1 MVRYGS
7 FLVRLW
13 RRDSEPRVV
22 VQHIQSGATLRG
34 SSLAVA
40 MAWMSARAQAA
51 ERDGGDDDTVDRM
64 TGAARAADI
73 AGADLDEGGAI

>member
-1 MVRYGS
+1 MRAVVRYGS

-22 VQHIQSGATLRG
+22 VQHIQSGATLGG

-40 MAWMSARAQAA
+40 MAWMNAHAADAA
-51 ERDGGDDDTVDRM
+51 EQPPREEEARSHRDRDPHPG
-64 TGAARAADI
+64 
-73 AGADLDEGGAI
+73 